1 LDVFKWIWQYL
12 KVFRL
17 RLILGFLGVFAAT
30 ALNMVNPYV
39 SKIIVDK
46 VINGGV
52 TSLLPA
58 LLGIIIV
65 TTVVKTVIRYFYQL
79 NSESISQST
88 VHKLR
93 KDIYDKIQSQD
104 FSYFDKTRTGDIM
117 ARMTGD
123 VDWVRHFTSW
133 VMLVTFE
140 NAIMLIMSVIIMMTI
155 NVLLTLILLAV
166 APASCYFALKLA
178 NKVKPAFSAIRE
190 QFSRLNTVVQE
201 NISGNRVVK
210 AFTKEGFEIDKF
222 SVENEEFKQKNM
234 DGANIWANYLPVIES
249 IAGLLTIVTIIA
261 GGTMVINHSL
271 TLGDFVAFNAYIWML
286 NNPLRMAGWI
296 INDVQRFAASGDKI
310 KALLEV
316 EPGIKN
322 PAASTENATGYAT
335 AGASGAAA
343 ASASAAADATQA
355 AYAAQAAYDT
365 AASAAA
371 DADATIAVEFRDV
384 SLNYGEGPV
393 LKHID
398 LKVESGSTVAFV
410 GPTGSGKTSLVN
422 LIGRFYECTSGE
434 VLVFGQ
440 NVKYTDMKELRSKIG
455 IAMQDVFL
463 FSDTI
468 EGNIGYAVPD
478 SPIPDIERVSYTAG
492 ADGFI
497 NEFTDKYD
505 TIIGERGVGLSGGQK
520 QRISLAR
527 ALLTEP
533 PILILDDTT
542 SSVDVE
548 TEFKIQSMLKSIY
561 KNRTTFIIS
570 HRISSVRQAD
580 VIFVLENGEIAEKG
594 SHAELLALGG
604 YYYNVYINQT
614 GDFSPVKQ

>member
-1 LDVFKWIWQYL
+1 
-12 KVFRL
+12 
-17 RLILGFLGVFAAT
+17 
-30 ALNMVNPYV
+30 MVNPYV